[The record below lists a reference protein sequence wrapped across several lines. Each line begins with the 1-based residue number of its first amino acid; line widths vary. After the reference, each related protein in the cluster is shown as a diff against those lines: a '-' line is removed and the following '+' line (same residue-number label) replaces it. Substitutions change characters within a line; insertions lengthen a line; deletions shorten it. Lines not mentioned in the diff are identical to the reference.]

1 MALHVGL
8 VVDLSN
14 GFANHYMY
22 TYVLGLDH
30 YYGTPGIWIPKL
42 LGIAQ
47 LGVWLNPHMTS
58 R

>member
-22 TYVLGLDH
+22 TYVLGLWTITMAPLG
-30 YYGTPGIWIPKL
+30 YGFRNCWGL
-42 LGIAQ
+42 
-47 LGVWLNPHMTS
+47 HS
-58 R
+58 